1 MAPRE
6 VGGKLPGK
14 SRHQR
19 AGRPSSEIT
28 TRCQAIIER
37 SKLLDVL
44 EDIALKGAKDAD
56 RLSALKLLLA
66 YGYGQPA
73 QPIEVGA
80 GDGTDV
86 TFTLRT
92 SPA

>member
-1 MAPRE
+1 MPPRPMDE
-6 VGGKLPGK
+6 KLPKK
-14 SRHQR
+14 SRHSR

-44 EDIALKGAKDAD
+44 EDIARNGAKDAD
-56 RLSALKLLLA
+56 RLTALKLLLS

-73 QPIEVGA
+73 QPIEVDA
-80 GDGTDV
+80 GDGTEV
-86 TFTLRT
+86 IFTLRT

>member
-1 MAPRE
+1 MDE
-6 VGGKLPGK
+6 KLPPK
-14 SRHQR
+14 SRHSR

-44 EDIALKGAKDAD
+44 EDIAQHGAKDAD
-56 RLSALKLLLA
+56 RLSAVKLLLS

-73 QPIEVGA
+73 QLIEVGA